1 MTLTAIQ
8 TTDDFLHARGVY
20 QPARARE
27 RRWQTLTLMVVAFGA
42 VYGGAMGTFVVDSP
56 DRLWQLL
63 FGAIKVPMLL
73 LATTLLCLP
82 VFFVVNTIAGLRDD
96 LAEAVQAILA
106 GQAALSIS
114 LAALAPVIHAWYWFE
129 GSYRAAL
136 LFNAGL
142 FALATLAGQRVIGR
156 YYGMLIRRNPRHRAM
171 LLGWLVLYAFVGVQM
186 GWIMRPFV
194 GDPTRPVT
202 FFREGAF
209 SNAYVVVFKLFF
221 GG

>member
-1 MTLTAIQ
+1 MTLTAFQ

-82 VFFVVNTIAGLRDD
+82 
-96 LAEAVQAILA
+96 
-106 GQAALSIS
+106 
-114 LAALAPVIHAWYWFE
+114 
-129 GSYRAAL
+129 
-136 LFNAGL
+136 
-142 FALATLAGQRVIGR
+142 
-156 YYGMLIRRNPRHRAM
+156 
-171 LLGWLVLYAFVGVQM
+171 
-186 GWIMRPFV
+186 
-194 GDPTRPVT
+194 
-202 FFREGAF
+202 
-209 SNAYVVVFKLFF
+209 
-221 GG
+221 